1 MKFLCPSC
9 KAKYQIAD
17 EKVAG
22 RQVRMKCRKCGF
34 VIPLSEIPTA
44 PTSVPPGEEGAVA
57 PAIPKAPLA
66 PTGTAPA
73 APKAPSPA
81 APAVSAAK
89 PASPAAPSVGAVK
102 PASPAAPAVGPAK
115 PGAPAAPPAVS
126 AKPAVPPRRP
136 TLADVAIGPAKPGAP
151 VVRPAAPSAPG
162 TPSAAIPAPPA
173 ARPAAP
179 GARPATPAPAP
190 KPAVTPAAAAAAAAV
205 APAASSAAAVSLLSA
220 LEEEED
226 ENDDATHILKGGA
239 LADAFGALVG
249 AAPVVEATGQVVGM
263 PADEW
268 FVGINDVP
276 VGPIRLGEIRK
287 RAMLGAIT
295 PDAMVWRDG
304 LEAWRPLK
312 TFPELLAVL
321 EESVSS
327 VRAAPVP
334 LLPSGDEVPP
344 PKSDGDSFAAAGAAG
359 SLTGPAV
366 VTDEI
371 ALGQSRGRSPLFVW
385 FALVVAVAFGITI
398 GFVFWSKQKPPETIV
413 KYVEVPAKGP
423 ATPAAAVDP
432 QAVDP
437 TTPAAS
443 AAAAAAKA
451 RSGSGSGSGKVAST
465 KTTDGAQPAS
475 TGLAGLK
482 GLSGL
487 GPSGPGVTG
496 SGPGTGPASG
506 GGQLDAAQTQ
516 STVARYTG
524 SVKRSCW
531 QPALDAR
538 DPSAPT
544 SARVMVTITVGPSGS
559 VQNVSTNGDPR
570 GYPGLAP
577 CIAGRVRAW
586 QFPATGGTTTV
597 NVPFVFAAQ

>member
-1 MKFLCPSC
+1 L
-9 KAKYQIAD
+9 
-17 EKVAG
+17 
-22 RQVRMKCRKCGF
+22 
-34 VIPLSEIPTA
+34 
-44 PTSVPPGEEGAVA
+44 VP
-57 PAIPKAPLA
+57 
-66 PTGTAPA
+66 
-73 APKAPSPA
+73 
-81 APAVSAAK
+81 K
-89 PASPAAPSVGAVK
+89 PAGA
-102 PASPAAPAVGPAK
+102 
-115 PGAPAAPPAVS
+115 
-126 AKPAVPPRRP
+126 
-136 TLADVAIGPAKPGAP
+136 
-151 VVRPAAPSAPG
+151 
-162 TPSAAIPAPPA
+162 
-173 ARPAAP
+173 
-179 GARPATPAPAP
+179 
-190 KPAVTPAAAAAAAAV
+190 PAVTPAASAAAAAL
-205 APAASSAAAVSLLSA
+205 APAAASAAAVSLLSA

-249 AAPVVEATGQVVGM
+249 GSPAAGASTVVGM

-287 RAMLGAIT
+287 RAMLGAVT
-295 PDAMVWRDG
+295 PDTMVWRDG

-334 LLPSGDEVPP
+334 LRPSAGEGPL
-344 PKSDGDSFAAAGAAG
+344 PKSDADSFAAVGAAG
-359 SLTGPAV
+359 GITGPAV
-366 VTDEI
+366 VTDDI
-371 ALGQSRGRSPLFVW
+371 VAGGGRARLPVFVW
-385 FALVVAVAFGITI
+385 IAMAVAVGFGVTI
-398 GFVFWSKQKPPETIV
+398 GFVLWSSQKPPETIV
-413 KYVEVPAKGP
+413 KYVEVPAKEA
-423 ATPAAAVDP
+423 ATPAAAIDP

-437 TTPAAS
+437 TGPAGS
-443 AAAAAAKA
+443 AAAAKA
-451 RSGSGSGSGKVAST
+451 HAATGSGKVSGTKAS
-465 KTTDGAQPAS
+465 DGDKPSTA
-475 TGLAGLK
+475 TGLSGLK

-496 SGPGTGPASG
+496 SGPGSAPASG

-544 SARVMVTITVGPSGS
+544 SARVMVSITVGPSGS

>member
-1 MKFLCPSC
+1 MS
-9 KAKYQIAD
+9 A
-17 EKVAG
+17 
-22 RQVRMKCRKCGF
+22 
-34 VIPLSEIPTA
+34 S
-44 PTSVPPGEEGAVA
+44 
-57 PAIPKAPLA
+57 
-66 PTGTAPA
+66 A
-73 APKAPSPA
+73 ANLL
-81 APAVSAAK
+81 PAV
-89 PASPAAPSVGAVK
+89 
-102 PASPAAPAVGPAK
+102 
-115 PGAPAAPPAVS
+115 
-126 AKPAVPPRRP
+126 
-136 TLADVAIGPAKPGAP
+136 DD
-151 VVRPAAPSAPG
+151 
-162 TPSAAIPAPPA
+162 
-173 ARPAAP
+173 
-179 GARPATPAPAP
+179 
-190 KPAVTPAAAAAAAAV
+190 
-205 APAASSAAAVSLLSA
+205 
-220 LEEEED
+220 END

-249 AAPVVEATGQVVGM
+249 SSQSGAPSTVVGM

-287 RAMLGAIT
+287 RAMLGAISG
-295 PDAMVWRDG
+295 DSMVWRDG

-312 TFPELLAVL
+312 SFPELLAVL

-327 VRAAPVP
+327 VRASAAPFAVP
-334 LLPSGDEVPP
+334 AKGSTVPEA
-344 PKSDGDSFAAAGAAG
+344 KRGSSSFDTGTVG
-359 SLTGPAV
+359 IGTGPGV
-366 VTDEI
+366 VTDELALATAVPARTPMFVWLAMLV
-371 ALGQSRGRSPLFVW
+371 ALG
-385 FALVVAVAFGITI
+385 FGVTI
-398 GFVFWSKQKPPETIV
+398 GFVVWSKQKPPETIV
-413 KYVEVPAKGP
+413 KYVEVPAKEA
-423 ATPAAAVDP
+423 ATAAAVSAVDP
-432 QAVDP
+432 QAQGETAGVASGGAAKVRAPGSKISKAGADADK
-437 TTPAAS
+437 PAA
-443 AAAAAAKA
+443 
-451 RSGSGSGSGKVAST
+451 G
-465 KTTDGAQPAS
+465 AS

-487 GPSGPGVTG
+487 GPSGPGGPG
-496 SGPGTGPASG
+496 SGPGSSAPTSA